1 MSFEKK
7 ETLPPMEIP
16 RAALSSEAL
25 HGIIENFILREGT
38 DYGREEVAFETKFN
52 QIQRQLDKGDI
63 KIIFDP
69 NTETVGMVTLTEWQ
83 RLVRTK

>member
-1 MSFEKK
+1 
-7 ETLPPMEIP
+7 MEIP